1 MPIAMLYLLYHMIAC
16 TMNNSISRFDAQ
28 SRCTGVTYPDIY
40 LDLLHDHVAASTVV
54 RRFSVVAG
62 ASVGL
67 GVCSVVKTRPCG
79 GS

>member
-28 SRCTGVTYPDIY
+28 SRCRGYIY
-40 LDLLHDHVAASTVV
+40 LDLLVTHVRCGIRTVV

>member
-28 SRCTGVTYPDIY
+28 SRCRGYIY

-67 GVCSVVKTRPCG
+67 GVCSVEKTRPCG

>member
-1 MPIAMLYLLYHMIAC
+1 MYHEQ
-16 TMNNSISRFDAQ
+16 FDFQ
-28 SRCTGVTYPDIY
+28 VRRTVTLQGLHIRIY